1 MILHLEQPWILILAL
16 LVFVTVLVVSRAQ
29 IVRGVTGVLRSVALL
44 LLAFAA
50 SSPNLETARA
60 GLVIL
65 TDVSDSASAA
75 PQTLSGIPA
84 SVRLEFAGQAGVAGT
99 PRDALETSQTDIG
112 NALQVAQAYEGTRVL
127 LVTDGN
133 STTSNALE
141 RLPGVPV
148 DVLAL
153 PSRENASVA
162 ELIAPNSLSKGATA
176 RATAV
181 IALSRAAR
189 VRILPSLN
197 GAPLPVQTLTLPAG
211 RSSIAVD
218 FVVPDPGEAAL
229 EVKIETNFEQPLLDD
244 TKTLSLRV
252 EGRGNVLVIGDP
264 AMSKLLRGQG
274 FVVREGTPASI
285 TSPLSASAVII
296 RGAATNYSRGQL
308 QLLERFVADGGGLML
323 TGGKKSFGLGGWAR
337 TKLEAL
343 MPVASDLRTRVD
355 VPLVAMV
362 MIVDRSLSMMGS
374 SGNAQ
379 KLELALEGVS
389 NVIELANPKDL
400 LGLITFSDT
409 PKWVFKPIR
418 ATDNNKLQMLRAV
431 QAVQPEG
438 GTILAPAYLEAIQ
451 ALKDRKASIKHII
464 LLTDGQLA
472 DEDETGN
479 ARPPNF
485 PGIAKAASDAGIT
498 TSSIAVGSDADLPR
512 LKAIAKAGKGRYYEA
527 LQIDTLPR
535 IFTTEA
541 LTATRSVVRL
551 ETFRPTL
558 VRHPLARVS
567 SRPPVLSAYIAT
579 TLQPEA
585 EPILVGLDREPVLA
599 VARNGLG
606 RTAALTVDLSRN
618 DAFTRWSELPNLLG
632 TVTRWLE
639 LAPTP
644 YSLSISSDGDRA
656 IVDAVDSNRYLNN
669 QRLELRAGGQSLNMT
684 QTAPG
689 RYEAQLPKNAT
700 GSLVLV
706 KSGTVLARST
716 LQSKNRELETG
727 NGLENL
733 RRIAQASGG
742 RVLENLNGYQAS
754 RKTSGFSLAPWLAV
768 LAALLLVL
776 ELAFRRFRL

>member
-1 MILHLEQPWILILAL
+1 MTLRLEQPLILILAV
-16 LVFVTVLVVSRAQ
+16 LVFVLLLVVSRGQ
-29 IVRGVTGVLRSVALL
+29 VVRGTARVLRVVALL
-44 LLAFAA
+44 MLSLAA
-50 SSPNLETARA
+50 SIPNLETARS

-65 TDVSDSASAA
+65 TDVSDSAAAA
-75 PQTLSGIPA
+75 PQALGRVPA
-84 SVRLEFAGQAGVAGT
+84 SARLEFAGQAGVAGT
-99 PRDALETSQTDIG
+99 PRDALETGQTDIG
-112 NALQVAQAYEGTRVL
+112 NALQVSQAYDGTRVL
-127 LVTDGN
+127 LVSDGN

-141 RLPGVPV
+141 RLPSVPV

-153 PSRENASVA
+153 ASQQNASLA

-181 IALSRAAR
+181 IALSRSAR

-197 GAPLPVQTLTLPAG
+197 GAPLPVQTVTLPAG
-211 RSSIAVD
+211 RSSVGVD
-218 FVVPDPGEAAL
+218 FVALDAGEALL
-229 EVKIETNFEQPLLDD
+229 EVRIEANFEQPKLDD
-244 TKTLSLRV
+244 RKSLTLKV
-252 EGRGNVLVIGDP
+252 EGHGSVLVIGDP
-264 AMSKLLRGQG
+264 AMAQLLRGQG
-274 FVVREGTPASI
+274 FVVREGTSASI
-285 TSPLSASAVII
+285 TEPLSASAII
-296 RGAATNYSRGQL
+296 LRGAATDYSRGQL
-308 QLLERFVADGGGLML
+308 QLLERFVNDGGGLML

-337 TKLEAL
+337 TKIEDLL
-343 MPVASDLRTRVD
+343 PVASDLRTRVD

-409 PKWVFKPIR
+409 PKWVFKPVR
-418 ATDNNKLQMLRAV
+418 ATESNKLQMFRAV
-431 QAVQPEG
+431 QEVQPEG
-438 GTILAPAYLEAIQ
+438 GTILEPAYRQAIE
-451 ALKDRKASIKHII
+451 ALKEKKASIKHII

-472 DEDETGN
+472 DSDEAVG
-479 ARPPNF
+479 ASAPDF
-485 PGIAKAASDAGIT
+485 PGMAKVANEAGIT
-498 TSSIAVGSDADLPR
+498 TSSIAVGSDADGPR

-567 SRPPVLSAYIAT
+567 STPPALTAYIAT

-599 VARNGLG
+599 VARKGLG
-606 RTAALTVDLSRN
+606 RTAALTADLSRN
-618 DAFTRWSELPNLLG
+618 DPFTRWNELPNLLG

-644 YSLSISSDGDRA
+644 YSLSISSDGSTA
-656 IVDAVDSNRYLNN
+656 IVDAVDANRYLNN
-669 QRLELRAGGQSLNMT
+669 QHLELRAAGQNLTMT

-689 RYEAQLPKNAT
+689 RYEAQLPKNAA

-716 LQSKNRELETG
+716 LQTQNHELETG

-742 RVLENLNGYQAS
+742 QVLTNLTNYTAS
-754 RKTSGFSLAPWLAV
+754 TKNSSLPIAPWLAL
-768 LAALLLVL
+768 LAAVVLVL

>member
-1 MILHLEQPWILILAL
+1 MSFHLEQGWVLILAV
-16 LVFVTVLVVSRAQ
+16 LVFVGALVVSRGQ
-29 IVRGVTGVLRSVALL
+29 IVRGVTGVLRSVGLLVLAL
-44 LLAFAA
+44 AA
-50 SSPNLETARA
+50 SGPNLETARV

-65 TDVSDSASAA
+65 TDVSDSVGIA
-75 PQTLSGIPA
+75 PQTLANLPA
-84 SVRLEFAGQAGVAGT
+84 STRLEFAGQAGLAGT

-112 NALQVAQAYEGTRVL
+112 NALQVAQAYDGTRVL
-127 LVTDGN
+127 LVSDGN
-133 STTSNALE
+133 TTTGNALE
-141 RLPGVPV
+141 RLPLVPV
-148 DVLAL
+148 DVLPLA
-153 PSRENASVA
+153 SRQNASVA
-162 ELIAPNSLSKGATA
+162 ELIAPNSLTKGATA

-181 IALSRAAR
+181 VALSQAAR

-197 GAPLPVQTLTLPAG
+197 GAPLPVQTLTLPQG
-211 RSSIAVD
+211 RSSIPID

-229 EVKIETNFEQPLLDD
+229 EVRIETNFEQPKLDD
-244 TKTLSLRV
+244 SKTLSLKV
-252 EGRGNVLVIGDP
+252 EGRGVVLVIGDP
-264 AMSKLLRGQG
+264 AFAKLLRAQG
-274 FVVREGTPASI
+274 FAVREGTPASI
-285 TSPLSASAVII
+285 TEPLSASAII
-296 RGAATNYSRGQL
+296 VRGAATDYSRGQL
-308 QLLERFVADGGGLML
+308 QLLERFVNDGGGFML
-323 TGGKKSFGLGGWAR
+323 TGGAKSFGLGGWAR
-337 TKLEAL
+337 TKLEEL

-409 PKWVFKPIR
+409 PKWVFKPVR
-418 ATDNNKLQMLRAV
+418 ATDANKLQMIRAV
-431 QAVQPEG
+431 QDVQPEG
-438 GTILAPAYLEAIQ
+438 GTILEPAYRAAIA
-451 ALKDRKASIKHII
+451 ALKERKASIKHII

-472 DEDETGN
+472 DDESN
-479 ARPPNF
+479 AKPPDF
-485 PGIAKAASDAGIT
+485 PGIAKAANAAGIT
-498 TSSIAVGSDADLPR
+498 TSSIAVGTDADVPR
-512 LKAIAKAGKGRYYEA
+512 LRAIAKAGKGRYYEA

-567 SRPPVLSAYIAT
+567 SRPPALSAYIAT
-579 TLQPEA
+579 TLQQDA
-585 EPILVGLDREPVLA
+585 EPILVGLDREPILA
-599 VARNGLG
+599 VARKGLG
-606 RTAALTVDLSRN
+606 RTAALTTDLGRK
-618 DAFTRWSELPNLLG
+618 DAFTNWNELPNLLG

-644 YSLSISSDGDRA
+644 YSLAVSSDGSSA
-656 IVDAVDSNRYLNN
+656 IVDAVDANRYLNN
-669 QRLELRAGGQSLNMT
+669 QRLELRAGGQSLNMV

-706 KSGTVLARST
+706 KSGTVLARTS
-716 LQSKNRELETG
+716 LQTKNRELETG

-742 RVLENLNGYQAS
+742 RMLEGLNGYRAS
-754 RKTSGFSLAPWLAV
+754 TKTTGLSLAPWLAI
-768 LAALLLVL
+768 LGALVLVL
-776 ELAFRRFRL
+776 ELAHRRYRL

>member
-1 MILHLEQPWILILAL
+1 
-16 LVFVTVLVVSRAQ
+16 
-29 IVRGVTGVLRSVALL
+29 
-44 LLAFAA
+44 
-50 SSPNLETARA
+50 
-60 GLVIL
+60 
-65 TDVSDSASAA
+65 
-75 PQTLSGIPA
+75 
-84 SVRLEFAGQAGVAGT
+84 
-99 PRDALETSQTDIG
+99 
-112 NALQVAQAYEGTRVL
+112 
-127 LVTDGN
+127 
-133 STTSNALE
+133 
-141 RLPGVPV
+141 
-148 DVLAL
+148 
-153 PSRENASVA
+153 
-162 ELIAPNSLSKGATA
+162 
-176 RATAV
+176 
-181 IALSRAAR
+181 
-189 VRILPSLN
+189 
-197 GAPLPVQTLTLPAG
+197 LPAG
-211 RSSIAVD
+211 RSSVGID

-229 EVKIETNFEQPLLDD
+229 EVKIEPNFEQPKLDD
-244 TKTLSLRV
+244 SKTLSLRV

-264 AMSKLLRGQG
+264 AMAKILRGQG

-285 TSPLSASAVII
+285 LEPLAANAIII
-296 RGAATNYSRGQL
+296 RGAATDYSRGQL
-308 QLLERFVADGGGLML
+308 QLLERFVNDGGGLMF
-323 TGGKKSFGLGGWAR
+323 TGGAKSFGLGGWAR
-337 TKLEAL
+337 TKLEEL

-418 ATDNNKLQMLRAV
+418 ATDNNKLQMIRAV
-431 QAVQPEG
+431 QEVQPEG
-438 GTILAPAYLEAIQ
+438 GTILEPAYRQAIQ
-451 ALKDRKASIKHII
+451 ALIERKASIKHII

-472 DEDETGN
+472 DSEN
-479 ARPPNF
+479 ANQPPDF
-485 PGIAKAASDAGIT
+485 PGIAKAANDAGIT
-498 TSSIAVGSDADLPR
+498 TSSIAVGSDADVPR
-512 LKAIAKAGKGRYYEA
+512 LKAIAKSGKGRYYEA

-551 ETFRPTL
+551 EVFKPTL

-567 SRPPVLSAYIAT
+567 SRPPTLSAYIAT
-579 TLQPEA
+579 TLHPDAEA
-585 EPILVGLDREPVLA
+585 ILVGLDREPVLA
-599 VARNGLG
+599 VTRKGLG

-632 TVTRWLE
+632 TITRWLE

-644 YSLSISSDGDRA
+644 YSLVLSQDGSSA

-669 QRLELRAGGQSLNMT
+669 QRLELRVGGKSLNMT

-689 RYEAQLPKNAT
+689 RYESQIPKNTT

-706 KSGTVLARST
+706 KSGTVLARTT

-742 RVLENLNGYQAS
+742 RVLENLNGYEAS
-754 RKTSGFSLAPWLAV
+754 RKNSGFSLAPWLAV
-768 LAALLLVL
+768 LGALLLVL
-776 ELAFRRFRL
+776 ELAYRRFRL

>member
-1 MILHLEQPWILILAL
+1 MILHLEQPWILILAVVIFIAAL
-16 LVFVTVLVVSRAQ
+16 IVSRAQ

-44 LLAFAA
+44 VLAFAA

-65 TDVSDSASAA
+65 TDVSDSANAA
-75 PQTLSGIPA
+75 PQALARVPA
-84 SVRLEFAGQAGVAGT
+84 SARLEFAGQAGLDGT
-99 PRDALETSQTDIG
+99 PRDALEPSQTDIG

-127 LVTDGN
+127 LVSDGN
-133 STTSNALE
+133 STTANALE

-148 DVLAL
+148 DVLPL

-162 ELIAPNSLSKGATA
+162 ELIAPSSLSKGATA

-181 IALSRAAR
+181 IGLSQTAR

-211 RSSIAVD
+211 RSSVGID

-229 EVKIETNFEQPLLDD
+229 EVKIEPNFEQPKLDD
-244 TKTLSLRV
+244 SKTLSLRV

-264 AMSKLLRGQG
+264 AMAKILRGQG

-285 TSPLSASAVII
+285 LEPLAANAIII
-296 RGAATNYSRGQL
+296 RGAATDYSRGQL
-308 QLLERFVADGGGLML
+308 QLLERFVNDGGGLMF
-323 TGGKKSFGLGGWAR
+323 TGGAKSFGLGGWAR
-337 TKLEAL
+337 TKLEEL

-418 ATDNNKLQMLRAV
+418 ATDNNKLQMIRAV
-431 QAVQPEG
+431 QEVQPEG
-438 GTILAPAYLEAIQ
+438 GTILEPAYRQAIQ
-451 ALKDRKASIKHII
+451 ALIERKASIKHII

-472 DEDETGN
+472 DSEN
-479 ARPPNF
+479 ANQPPDF
-485 PGIAKAASDAGIT
+485 PGIAKAANDAGIT
-498 TSSIAVGSDADLPR
+498 TSSIAVGSDADVPR
-512 LKAIAKAGKGRYYEA
+512 LKAIAKSGKGRYYEA

-551 ETFRPTL
+551 EVFKPTL

-567 SRPPVLSAYIAT
+567 SRPPTLSAYIAT
-579 TLQPEA
+579 TLHPDAEA
-585 EPILVGLDREPVLA
+585 ILVGLDREPVLA
-599 VARNGLG
+599 VTRKGLG

-632 TVTRWLE
+632 TITRWLE

-644 YSLSISSDGDRA
+644 YSLVLSQDGSSA

-669 QRLELRAGGQSLNMT
+669 QRLELRVGGKSLNMT

-689 RYEAQLPKNAT
+689 RYESQIPKNTT

-706 KSGTVLARST
+706 KSGTVLARTT

-742 RVLENLNGYQAS
+742 RVLENLNGYEAS
-754 RKTSGFSLAPWLAV
+754 RKNSGFSLAPWLAV
-768 LAALLLVL
+768 LGALLLVL
-776 ELAFRRFRL
+776 ELAYRRFRL

>member
-1 MILHLEQPWILILAL
+1 MILHLEQPWILILA
-16 LVFVTVLVVSRAQ
+16 VVIFVAALIVSRAQ

-44 LLAFAA
+44 VLAFAA

-65 TDVSDSASAA
+65 TDVSDSASPA
-75 PQTLSGIPA
+75 PQALAQIPA
-84 SVRLEFAGQAGVAGT
+84 SSRLEFAGQAGVAGT
-99 PRDALETSQTDIG
+99 PRDALETSQTDVG

-127 LVTDGN
+127 LVSDGN

-148 DVLAL
+148 DVLPL
-153 PSRENASVA
+153 TSRQNASVA
-162 ELIAPNSLSKGATA
+162 DLIAPNSLTKGATA

-181 IALSRAAR
+181 IGLSQAAR

-211 RSSIAVD
+211 RSSIGVD

-229 EVKIETNFEQPLLDD
+229 EVKIEPNFEQPKLDD
-244 TKTLSLRV
+244 SKTLSLRV

-285 TSPLSASAVII
+285 LEPLSASAIII
-296 RGAATNYSRGQL
+296 RGAATDYSRGQL
-308 QLLERFVADGGGLML
+308 QLLERFVNDGGGLMF
-323 TGGKKSFGLGGWAR
+323 TGGAKSFGLGGWAR
-337 TKLEAL
+337 TKLEEL

-409 PKWVFKPIR
+409 AKWVFKPIR
-418 ATDNNKLQMLRAV
+418 ATDNNKLQMIRAV
-431 QAVQPEG
+431 QDVQPEG
-438 GTILAPAYLEAIQ
+438 GTILGPAYTQAIQ

-472 DEDETGN
+472 DAEESN
-479 ARPPNF
+479 PNPPDF
-485 PGIAKAASDAGIT
+485 PGMAKAANDAGIT
-498 TSSIAVGSDADLPR
+498 TSSIAVGSDADVPR

-551 ETFRPTL
+551 EVFKPTL

-567 SRPPVLSAYIAT
+567 SRPPALSAYIAT
-579 TLQPEA
+579 TLHPEA
-585 EPILVGLDREPVLA
+585 EAILVGLDREPVLA
-599 VARNGLG
+599 VTRKGLG

-618 DAFTRWSELPNLLG
+618 DAFTRWAELPNLLG
-632 TVTRWLE
+632 TITRWLE

-644 YSLSISSDGDRA
+644 YSLALSQDGSNA

-669 QRLELRAGGQSLNMT
+669 QRLELRVGGKSLNMT

-689 RYEAQLPKNAT
+689 RYEAQIPKEAT

-706 KSGTVLARST
+706 KSGAVLARTS

-742 RVLENLNGYQAS
+742 RMLENLTGYEAS

-768 LAALLLVL
+768 LGGLLLVL
-776 ELAFRRFRL
+776 ELAYRRFRL